1 MISEKLM
8 VQINLNEG
16 IEEDIPPSQ
25 YTTRCEE
32 KLTMT
37 QAAISREAG
46 PLGYDP
52 GEKTFFRSVQ
62 GLLAVSRV

>member
-25 YTTRCEE
+25 YIYY
-32 KLTMT
+32 
-37 QAAISREAG
+37 Q
-46 PLGYDP
+46 
-52 GEKTFFRSVQ
+52 V
-62 GLLAVSRV
+62 